1 LRRIAKEKTVPIL
14 KSYLRVWVPDLDT
27 WLPFYETLVGSPVG
41 LRFRFEAA
49 ELAAVGDI
57 LLIAGPPEATDRYRD
72 TIGPLI
78 VDDLGETLR
87 LLRQH
92 GAEILGAPVQVP
104 TGTMVYVRH
113 ADGTQVEYLQFTPDL
128 VERIIGDPAN
138 AAAG

>member
-1 LRRIAKEKTVPIL
+1 MAIL
-14 KSYLRVWVPDLDT
+14 KSYLRVWVTDLDT
-27 WLPFYETLVGSPVG
+27 WLPFYERLLGRPAG
-41 LRFRFEAA
+41 LRFAFEEA

-78 VDDLGETLR
+78 VDDLDETLR
-87 LLRQH
+87 LLREH
-92 GAEILGAPVQVP
+92 GAEVLGAPVQVP

-113 ADGTQVEYLQFTPDL
+113 ADGTRVEYLEFTADVL
-128 VERIIGDPAN
+128 ERVIGDPAN

>member
-1 LRRIAKEKTVPIL
+1 MAVL
-14 KSYLRVWVPDLDT
+14 KSYLRVWVTDLDT
-27 WLPFYETLVGSPVG
+27 WLPFYETLLGRPAG
-41 LRFRFEAA
+41 LRFGFEAA
-49 ELAAVGDI
+49 ELATVGDI

-78 VDDLGETLR
+78 VDDLDETLG

-92 GAEILGAPVQVP
+92 GAEVLGAPIPVP

-113 ADGTQVEYLQFTPDL
+113 ADGTRVEYLEFTADVL
-128 VERIIGDPAN
+128 ERVIGDPAN